1 MIIANGTIE
10 AKTKTAGGINPAT
23 GFPAA
28 NTGEGWG
35 TPVPCQ
41 WSAVTH
47 DNLGR
52 TAAGNFIL
60 ASYSVLI
67 EQGAEKF
74 EDVQVR
80 LKDADGNTVSDR
92 LSVIS
97 SEPLDAVCERRIL
110 LK

>member
-10 AKTKTAGGINPAT
+10 AKTKTAGGINPST
-23 GFPAA
+23 GYPEP

-35 TPVPCQ
+35 NPVPCQ
-41 WSAVTH
+41 WRAVSS

-52 TAAGNFIL
+52 TVSGNFVL
-60 ASYSVLI
+60 ASYSVLVERGRTPFAA
-67 EQGAEKF
+67 EQA
-74 EDVQVR
+74 R
-80 LKDADGNTVSDR
+80 LKDADGNVVSDT

-97 SEPLDAVCERRIL
+97 TEPLDAVGQIRIL